1 MSAKRARRG
10 KGSVSRSGDGVHG
23 TADGDS
29 CEPGYVADCSGDGD
43 CCSESRI
50 GDELCDG
57 KDQEYGCDLSC
68 YANELQDCGACAE
81 AMACSACGDGCAWC
95 AADLICAP
103 ADNLPT
109 QSDLWD
115 QGHTAVT
122 CHDDD
127 YVETCPARDDPV
139 PDPYYEAQWY
149 LEAIRAPEA
158 WAAGYNGSG
167 VQILIN
173 DEGVDNTHPDL
184 AKLDVANSCDVYAP
198 SGGDAHGT
206 VCASLAAGDSNS
218 HCGVGA
224 APNASLAS
232 CVLFSSSGGPV
243 ASQAYGE
250 DYLAWAYDVNDIS
263 SNSWGIDHCWR
274 TAYSADCPFACPSG
288 TSSSKKSAQ

>member
-1 MSAKRARRG
+1 MDPCY
-10 KGSVSRSGDGVHG
+10 DG
-23 TADGDS
+23 
-29 CEPGYVADCSGDGD
+29 GD
-43 CCSESRI
+43 CCAETCVGSACGNYQCEDVAILSEQ
-50 GDELCDG
+50 CD
-57 KDQEYGCDLSC
+57 
-68 YANELQDCGACAE
+68 E

-198 SGGDAHGT
+198 SGHDAHGT

-224 APNASLAS
+224 APDAGLAS

-250 DYLAWAYDVNDIS
+250 DYLAWASDANDIS

-274 TAYSADCPFACPSG
+274 TAYSADCPFACPAANEYCPCATCADDERASL
-288 TSSSKKSAQ
+288 SLIHI